1 MKRRFQRQRGFTLIE
16 LLVVIAIIAIL
27 AAILF
32 PVFAQAREKA
42 RQAGC
47 LSNMKQVAL
56 GLQMYA
62 GDYDETLPH
71 QPDETVFNYA
81 DPSARPNFL
90 KSLIPYTKNTGIFLC
105 PSAVPIPSSYKAYIP
120 TRTSATNYF
129 GNGVVMGRSLAVVPN
144 ASDIIYCQEL
154 DWSNNSAQLRPLSTK
169 PGKYCCWC
177 WIADNGKPGYSFIHM
192 DGGNFVYADGH
203 ARYKRFA
210 ALKSG
215 DFGLNPPDDSTPTLP
230 TGLGHSGVCGKQYS
244 PLF

>member
-1 MKRRFQRQRGFTLIE
+1 MLHPRNNGFTLIE

-56 GLQMYA
+56 ALQMYA

-81 DPSARPNFL
+81 DPPAHANFL
-90 KSLIPYTKNTGIFLC
+90 KALIPYTKNMGVFLC
-105 PSAVPIPSSYKAYIP
+105 PSATPIPSTYAAYRP
-120 TRTSATNYF
+120 TATSANNYF
-129 GNGVVMGRSLAVVPN
+129 GNGVVMARSLAVVPN
-144 ASDIIYCQEL
+144 AADIIYCQEL
-154 DWSNNSAQLRPLSTK
+154 NWSNNSAQLRPLPMK
-169 PGKYCCWC
+169 GGKYCCWC
-177 WIADNGKPGYSFIHM
+177 WYAANKKPGYSYLHM
-192 DGGNFVYADGH
+192 EGANFVFVDGH
-203 ARYKRFA
+203 ARYRRTM

-215 DFGLNPPDDSTPTLP
+215 DFGLTPPDDTMLP
-230 TGLGHSGVCGKQYS
+230 TGDGHSGVCGKQYTGQ
-244 PLF
+244 F